1 MTVFFNADEL
11 FPHKLGVAIVDPPPP
26 YALRPWFTYVNWVWT
41 DRFTFRLSN
50 TGPMNGTG
58 TIIPSFGFIVKLAA
72 HSLAGAGSFTSNAF
86 PTWFGNAKGA
96 GAGVLA
102 VDATVPE

>member
-1 MTVFFNADEL
+1 MTDFFMADEL

-26 YALRPWFTYVNWVWT
+26 YALRPWFTYVGWVWT

-50 TGPMNGTG
+50 TGAMKGSGAIN
-58 TIIPSFGFIVKLAA
+58 PSFGFIVRMAA
-72 HSLAGAGSFTSNAF
+72 HRLAGAGSFSSNAY

-96 GAGVLA
+96 GAGSLG
-102 VDATVPE
+102 VDATVPA